1 MTTTTW
7 STNAYVSDT
16 ATFRAAGL
24 EIKNAL
30 TTLGC
35 VQTADTGQINWATV
49 TYPGVNA
56 DGGYEVWRFN
66 DALQGT
72 APIFFKITYGHH
84 NNGSPAYIR
93 LNLQVGTGSNG
104 TGTLTGTLSTLIT
117 ATRVA
122 TPSVGNFPSY
132 GCMVNG
138 NLTLALKLTSGGDGW
153 FSICRAQD
161 ATGADVTTGA
171 MVAVRSIN
179 DNQSLHFT
187 TINFVTPAKVQ
198 DNVQS
203 YNSLRIG
210 NIASSL
216 SAGNNQAYLVWGAY
230 PQPLVHIGICGFI
243 EGEIAHG
250 ATFAT
255 ALVGA
260 TSRTYLALQST
271 LVYVGTGLRAAM
283 LYE

>member
-7 STNAYVSDT
+7 STTAYVSDT

-35 VQTADTGQINWATV
+35 VQTADTGQIDWATV
-49 TYPGVNA
+49 TYPGVNVDA
-56 DGGYEVWRFN
+56 GYEIWRFN

-72 APIFFKITYGHH
+72 APVFFKLVYGHH

-93 LNLQVGTGSNG
+93 IQVQVGTGSNG
-104 TGTLTGTLSTLIT
+104 TGTLTGTTSTLSNFT
-117 ATRVA
+117 KLA

-132 GCMVNG
+132 GCMLNG
-138 NLTLALKLTSGGDGW
+138 NLTLSLKVGSGGEGW
-153 FSICRAQD
+153 LSICRAQD
-161 ATGADVTTGA
+161 STGADVATG
-171 MVAVRSIN
+171 VIIAVRHTS
-179 DNQSLHFT
+179 DNQNLYFS

-198 DNVQS
+198 DNVQG

-210 NIASSL
+210 NLTSSL
-216 SAGNNQAYLVWGAY
+216 SGGNNQAYLVWGAY
-230 PQPLVHIGICGFI
+230 PQPLVHIGLCGFV
-243 EGEIAHG
+243 EGEIANA
-250 ATFAT
+250 ATFST
-255 ALVGA
+255 ALVGS
-260 TSRTYLALQST
+260 TSRTYLALQSN
-271 LVYVGTGLRAAM
+271 LVYVGNGLRAAM